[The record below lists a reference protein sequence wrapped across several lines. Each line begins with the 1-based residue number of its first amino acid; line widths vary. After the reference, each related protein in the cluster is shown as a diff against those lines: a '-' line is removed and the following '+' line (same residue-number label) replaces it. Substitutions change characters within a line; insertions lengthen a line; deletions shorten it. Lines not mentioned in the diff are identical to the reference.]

1 MARLWFLLKEMREAG
16 GVELTV
22 QMLLKVFVLGL
33 EVPVPV
39 MILLEMELGSEI
51 LMEENIVQETDT
63 GATGQVLSTVQQEQL
78 SQDCKQKQEAKA
90 LEYTE

>member
-16 GVELTV
+16 EVELTV

-39 MILLEMELGSEI
+39 MILLEMELGSGI
-51 LMEENIVQETDT
+51 LMEENIIQETDT
-63 GATGQVLSTVQQEQL
+63 GATGQVLSTVQQEQ
-78 SQDCKQKQEAKA
+78 SSRDCKQKQEAKA